1 MVLDLYLIGLAHLGV
16 LGQHLLKGLRHG
28 IAPEEV
34 VVEGSV
40 RVDPGQLVEGEKN
53 TKDKNFCVL
62 PGRGVEGKQPVQK
75 VDSPLVLHVRLQPL
89 LDTPVYYVMISEL
102 CINVYDPPI
111 YYIMIS

>member
-1 MVLDLYLIGLAHLGV
+1 MLR
-16 LGQHLLKGLRHG
+16 QHLLKGLRHR

-53 TKDKNFCVL
+53 IKDKNFCVL

-89 LDTPVYYVMISEL
+89 LD
-102 CINVYDPPI
+102 PPI
-111 YYIMIS
+111 YCMIIS